1 MVILRKFQ
9 QLLQIKI
16 GGNDTR
22 TAFSASYALQ
32 SCSIW
37 AGTIRIGL
45 PKYMAS
51 HTDSNP
57 AVLA

>member
-1 MVILRKFQ
+1 MPAPFCM
-9 QLLQIKI
+9 
-16 GGNDTR
+16 
-22 TAFSASYALQ
+22 ASKALH

-37 AGTIRIGL
+37 AGTIRMGF

-57 AVLA
+57 AVLAYALQPAIWRRNSTSSSW

>member
-22 TAFSASYALQ
+22 TAFFGIICITVLF
-32 SCSIW
+32 
-37 AGTIRIGL
+37 
-45 PKYMAS
+45 YMGRN
-51 HTDSNP
+51 HQNR
-57 AVLA
+57 LA